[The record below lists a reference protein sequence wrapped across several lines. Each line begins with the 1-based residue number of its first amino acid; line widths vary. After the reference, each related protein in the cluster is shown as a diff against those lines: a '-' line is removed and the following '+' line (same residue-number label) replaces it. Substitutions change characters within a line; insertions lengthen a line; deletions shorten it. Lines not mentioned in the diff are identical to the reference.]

1 MKKLLLTILLIA
13 ASMDMSAQGNRKD
26 AAERFSP
33 EKFEAELHDFIV
45 SEAHLTD
52 QEEARFFPLYREM
65 QQKQRAIYDHQR
77 NLGKQK
83 PQDEEGCL
91 KAIKVRDEKEIELKR
106 IQQQYHKRFLEL
118 MPATKVWDILKA
130 EERFHRRAMKNWGQ
144 HPGQRHD
151 KDGNNPQRRK
161 TDKAKNPQK

>member
-1 MKKLLLTILLIA
+1 MKKLLLTIMLIA
-13 ASMDMSAQGNRKD
+13 ASTAMSAQENQKKQGV
-26 AAERFSP
+26 RFSP

-45 SEAHLTD
+45 SEAHLSA
-52 QEEARFFPLYREM
+52 QEEVKFFPVYREM

-91 KAIKVRDEKEIELKR
+91 KVIKERDEKEIELKR

-144 HPGQRHD
+144 RQGARHA
-151 KDGNNPQRRK
+151 KDMNPHRYK
-161 TDKAKNPQK
+161 TDKAKSPQK